1 MDQRMC
7 ESRVDTIEHGQV
19 IWRVPGTG
27 LEEECG
33 NYGFPVV
40 AVQDKLIFKEVD
52 PCSLIVAFAE
62 KVAIVVEGDLAR

>member
-1 MDQRMC
+1 
-7 ESRVDTIEHGQV
+7 V
-19 IWRVPGTG
+19 IWRVLGTG

-52 PCSLIVAFAE
+52 PCSLIVMFAE
-62 KVAIVVEGDLAR
+62 KVAIIVEGDLTR